1 MPYDS
6 NVFSQLVERLSP
18 AIAQWIRVRKMRSRV
33 RGRRSEPLNRVLAS
47 VERTA
52 DLDRIHGLRRK
63 MRPAYRAD
71 PAGAAKYADHRF
83 WLLLNIDRAARLG
96 LHTASALHILDLGCG
111 PGYFMA
117 AARALG
123 HDCRGADIPESCFTP
138 VEREVYAELLGAL
151 KCRPHVSPLLI
162 ERFVPLPF
170 EAARF
175 DLITAFWICFN
186 RHRQLDEWGVEEW
199 RFFVDD
205 ALRCLREGGR
215 LFLELNE
222 HAERYAELRWYD
234 TATHAY
240 FRSVGTVDRNCV
252 TITRSA

>member
-1 MPYDS
+1 MNYDS
-6 NVFSQLVERLSP
+6 NVFSRLVELLPP
-18 AIAQWIRVRKMRSRV
+18 ALARCVRVRKLRSRV
-33 RGRRSEPLNRVLAS
+33 RAHRSESLNRALALF
-47 VERTA
+47 ERTA
-52 DLDRIHGLRRK
+52 DTERIDALRRR
-63 MRPAYRAD
+63 MRSAYRAD
-71 PAGAAKYADHRF
+71 PTSAAKYADYRF
-83 WLLLNIDRAARLG
+83 WLLLNLDRAARLG
-96 LHTASALHILDLGCG
+96 LQASPELRILDLGCG

-123 HDCRGADIPESCFTP
+123 HDCRGVDVPESCFTP

-151 KCRPHVSPLLI
+151 KCGPQMSSLLI

-170 EAARF
+170 EAAQF

-186 RHRQLDEWGVEEW
+186 RHRQPDEWGVNEW

-205 ALRCLREGGR
+205 ALLRLRQGGR

-222 HAERYAELRWYD
+222 HSERYGELRWYD
-234 TATHAY
+234 AATRAY
-240 FRSVGTVDRNCV
+240 FRSVGAVDRNCV

>member
-1 MPYDS
+1 M
-6 NVFSQLVERLSP
+6 E
-18 AIAQWIRVRKMRSRV
+18 
-33 RGRRSEPLNRVLAS
+33 
-47 VERTA
+47 
-52 DLDRIHGLRRK
+52 RIHALRRK

-71 PAGAAKYADHRF
+71 PTSAAKYADHRF
-83 WLLLNIDRAARLG
+83 WLLLNLERAARLG
-96 LHTASALHILDLGCG
+96 LHASPELRVMDLGCG

-117 AARALG
+117 AARVLG
-123 HDCRGADIPESCFTP
+123 HDCRGVDVPESWFTP

-151 KCRPHVSPLLI
+151 KCGPHVSSLLI

-170 EAARF
+170 EAAQF

-186 RHRQLDEWGVEEW
+186 RHRQPDEWGVDEW

-205 ALRCLREGGR
+205 ALRRLREGGR

-222 HAERYAELRWYD
+222 HPERYGELRWYD
-234 TATHAY
+234 AATRAY
-240 FRSVGTVDRNCV
+240 FHSVGTVDRNCV